1 MKGAAS
7 TAPLLSCGGPSQIA
21 VGLPFE
27 SPLSHRHASTT
38 HLPSTLGIVLGVRFA
53 HSKSTSLGQGRRNVL
68 HAASVGCFSNSARCS
83 LDWSLP
89 GRRQS
94 AVICDTWRGMPT
106 GGAYLGGGSLI

>member
-1 MKGAAS
+1 MLAELIGVA
-7 TAPLLSCGGPSQIA
+7 L
-21 VGLPFE
+21 LPFALYPRRYDDEGPPEE
-27 SPLSHRHASTT
+27 SAAQARY
-38 HLPSTLGIVLGVRFA
+38 
-53 HSKSTSLGQGRRNVL
+53 KGRRNVL
-68 HAASVGCFSNSARCS
+68 PAASVGCFSNSARCS